1 MFFLGNRI
9 LRDEYLAEDAI
20 HQAFLRIID
29 NLDKIDKI
37 DCHKTKGFVV
47 IIVEN
52 IAIDFYRKRKRE
64 KTISFD
70 EIEFYIKDIKNESN
84 LIINDVEEAILK
96 LSINYS
102 SVFRLKYSQGY
113 SNREISEILKIS
125 EQNVRQRISRGKNE

>member
-125 EQNVRQRISRGKNE
+125 EQNVRQRISRGKK

>member
-102 SVFRLKYSQGY
+102 SAFRLKYSQGY

-125 EQNVRQRISRGKNE
+125 EQNVRQRISRGKK